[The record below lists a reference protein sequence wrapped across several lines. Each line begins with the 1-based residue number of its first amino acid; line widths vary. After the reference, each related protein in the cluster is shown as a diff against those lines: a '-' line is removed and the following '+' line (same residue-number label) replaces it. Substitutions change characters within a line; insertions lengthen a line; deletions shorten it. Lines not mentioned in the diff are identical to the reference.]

1 MVSVDITTIFKW
13 GLIMFI
19 IVIIVFHN
27 FETINR
33 QQHPKKVVSDRPGL
47 VDFTVRLVNF
57 FLKLPI
63 GKVNFGV
70 EFKLYKN
77 CKQSRSSKSF
87 CGLLE
92 MTFGLVHV
100 SYMQLVR
107 TASC

>member
-1 MVSVDITTIFKW
+1 M
-13 GLIMFI
+13 L
-19 IVIIVFHN
+19 IIVFHN

-33 QQHPKKVVSDRPGL
+33 QQHAKKVVSDRLGL
-47 VDFTVRLVNF
+47 VDFTIRLVNSA
-57 FLKLPI
+57 LKLPI

-77 CKQSRSSKSF
+77 CKQSCSSKSF

-100 SYMQLVR
+100 SYTQLVR
-107 TASC
+107 MVSCQLTIFAS

>member
-1 MVSVDITTIFKW
+1 
-13 GLIMFI
+13 MFI

-47 VDFTVRLVNF
+47 VDFTIRLV
-57 FLKLPI
+57 KLPI

>member
-1 MVSVDITTIFKW
+1 MFSVDITTIFKW

-47 VDFTVRLVNF
+47 VDFTIRLVNS

-77 CKQSRSSKSF
+77 CKQSCLSKSF

-92 MTFGLVHV
+92 MTFGLVYV

-107 TASC
+107 KASC